1 MNVPIILEKRCN
13 YMVKFGFCPPKEIE
27 QISLTVDS
35 VALQK
40 IEQISMNNQV
50 PTKTSQ
56 LQIPW
61 VQFCQ

>member
-1 MNVPIILEKRCN
+1 
-13 YMVKFGFCPPKEIE
+13 MVKFGFCPPKEIE